1 MLNHKDEIEKLSIVM
16 KEAKSKRAY
25 ERYQAIY
32 LHLQGYEKGEIA
44 TIIGRSKKTIYNYI
58 HAYTQHGLDGLEMK
72 HSPGAPRRLTRDQE
86 KELALIIEH
95 QLPVDVGFKTKY
107 NWTLAIVAEL
117 IQQKW
122 GPTYTLR
129 GTSEILHR
137 LGLSY
142 TKPTYTLANADVE
155 KLPKH
160 GKPVWES
167 LQRLLS
173 GESLQTILHSS

>member
-1 MLNHKDEIEKLSIVM
+1 MPNRKDEIEKLSIAM

-32 LHLQGYEKGEIA
+32 LHLQGYKKGEIA
-44 TIIGRSKKTIYNYI
+44 TIIGRSKKTI
-58 HAYTQHGLDGLEMK
+58 E
-72 HSPGAPRRLTRDQE
+72 PDQE
-86 KELALIIEH
+86 KELAFIIEH
-95 QLPVDVGFKTKY
+95 QLPVDVGFEAKY

-142 TKPTYTLANADVE
+142 TKPTYTLANADE
-155 KLPKH
+155 
-160 GKPVWES
+160 GKQKEFIEITFPEVKKTVRWEN
-167 LQRLLS
+167 RTCPLS
-173 GESLQTILHSS
+173 R

>member
-1 MLNHKDEIEKLSIVM
+1 MMPNHKDEIEKLSTAM

-32 LHLQGYEKGEIA
+32 LHLQGYTKGEIA

-58 HAYTQHGLDGLEMK
+58 HAYAQRGLDGLEMK
-72 HSPGAPRRLTRDQE
+72 YSPGAPRRLTPEQE

-95 QLPVDVGFKTKY
+95 QLPVDVGFEAKY
-107 NWTLAIVAEL
+107 NWTLAIIAEL

-129 GTSEILHR
+129 GTSDILHR

-142 TKPTYTLANADVE
+142 TKPTYTLANADEE
-155 KLPKH
+155 KQK
-160 GKPVWES
+160 
-167 LQRLLS
+167 
-173 GESLQTILHSS
+173 